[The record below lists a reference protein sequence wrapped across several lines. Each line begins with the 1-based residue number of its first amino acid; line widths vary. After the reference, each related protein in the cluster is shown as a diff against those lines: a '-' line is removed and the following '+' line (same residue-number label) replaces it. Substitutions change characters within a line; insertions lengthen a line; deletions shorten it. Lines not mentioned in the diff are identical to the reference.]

1 MFKRVTQSPMKELE
15 TSAAT
20 APAALRMTMTVE
32 EMEERGDPVHH
43 NTLEAL
49 DELRGHSHE

>member
-1 MFKRVTQSPMKELE
+1 MFKRVTQSPMKERE

-32 EMEERGDPVHH
+32 EMAAAFGALRRER
-43 NTLEAL
+43 
-49 DELRGHSHE
+49 RGKHAG

>member
-1 MFKRVTQSPMKELE
+1 
-15 TSAAT
+15 
-20 APAALRMTMTVE
+20 MTVE
-32 EMEERGDPVHH
+32 EMEERGNPVHH